1 MRYSRQ
7 EVLCEME
14 RQLGF
19 VTQRVTID
27 ETPNTLR
34 HACFNTGVTKLPMRT
49 FSVPLEGG
57 GNIPYPFYYCPA
69 CGKLYVY
76 RHLYD

>member
-7 EVLCEME
+7 EVVNELEA
-14 RQLGF
+14 QLKY
-19 VTQRVTID
+19 VTQRVIID
-27 ETPNTLR
+27 DFPNELR
-34 HACFNTGVTKLPMRT
+34 HACFYTGVTKLPVQS
-49 FSVPLEGG
+49 FSVPTED
-57 GNIPYPFYYCPA
+57 NRVIPYPFYYCPK